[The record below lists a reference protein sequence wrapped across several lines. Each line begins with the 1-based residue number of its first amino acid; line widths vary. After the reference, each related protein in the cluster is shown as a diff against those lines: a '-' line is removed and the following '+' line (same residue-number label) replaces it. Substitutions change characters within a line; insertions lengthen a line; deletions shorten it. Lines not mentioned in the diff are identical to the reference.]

1 MVSKHVDSV
10 IWPCSNHLLLFEWW
24 HYDGFIIFCQLPSAR
39 FQTSRPIRVS
49 SGSRRKCRCAH
60 ITKPPSTS
68 TAKTRNSFTTPTS
81 TLSTD
86 AGRVD
91 PSSKWR
97 SPPSSMT
104 HSLRKT
110 RTSYNFSRNTLRT
123 RSQTVES
130 GTTRRKMNT
139 HKQVTSPFFFL
150 IGVKIKYMTV
160 LKRCFL
166 QFLTAS
172 KTTVPVSS
180 RASLLSIFSL
190 LQT

>member
-1 MVSKHVDSV
+1 M
-10 IWPCSNHLLLFEWW
+10 IWLCSNNLILFVWW
-24 HYDGFIIFCQLPSAR
+24 HCDDIKIFCQLPSAR
-39 FQTSRPIRVS
+39 FQTSRLIRVS
-49 SGSRRKCRCAH
+49 SGSRRKCRCAL

-68 TAKTRNSFTTPTS
+68 TAKAHNSFTTPTS

-110 RTSYNFSRNTLRT
+110 RTSYNSSRNTLRT

-139 HKQVTSPFFFL
+139 HKQVTSPIFFL
-150 IGVKIKYMTV
+150 IGVKIKYLTE

-180 RASLLSIFSL
+180 RASLISTFSL
-190 LQT
+190 LLT